1 VTIEMINTGS
11 ELMLGR
17 VLNTHQQW
25 ICRTLADRGRVV
37 DRQVAISDEPVVL
50 VDAVREALTR
60 SDWVITTG
68 GLGPTC
74 DDRTRELVAGLLGRN
89 LIHQPAVEA
98 SIRAWFESRNRPVP
112 NRTRVESMV
121 PEGAEILV
129 NRHGTAPGLAVWL
142 EPNPFRPGGQASWL
156 VMLPGPPRELRPMF
170 LEEVLPRMAAR
181 FPIREG
187 FACRTL
193 KTTGLGESYMEER
206 LDEPLRDLVAGGMDL
221 GFCARTGEVDV
232 RFVARGS
239 QASEVV
245 AEAERRTRAIVGEH
259 IFGVEDDTLE
269 QVIVREFTSRGLT
282 LALAESCTGGHVA
295 NRITHVPGSSAVL
308 LAGVVSYSNASKQSL
323 LGVDPTLLA
332 NHGAVSEPVARAMA
346 EGARRVTGAD
356 FALSITGIAGPG
368 GDVPGKPVGTV
379 FMAVASADATV
390 VLRQLNVFDRETFKY
405 VTAQQAMSL
414 VLRLAKV
421 GGAVQDDGH
430 S

>member
-1 VTIEMINTGS
+1 
-11 ELMLGR
+11 
-17 VLNTHQQW
+17 
-25 ICRTLADRGRVV
+25 
-37 DRQVAISDEPVVL
+37 
-50 VDAVREALTR
+50 
-60 SDWVITTG
+60 
-68 GLGPTC
+68 
-74 DDRTRELVAGLLGRN
+74 
-89 LIHQPAVEA
+89 
-98 SIRAWFESRNRPVP
+98 
-112 NRTRVESMV
+112 
-121 PEGAEILV
+121 
-129 NRHGTAPGLAVWL
+129 
-142 EPNPFRPGGQASWL
+142 
-156 VMLPGPPRELRPMF
+156 
-170 LEEVLPRMAAR
+170 VLPRMEAR

-239 QASEVV
+239 QASEAV
-245 AEAERRTRAIVGEH
+245 AEAERITRAIVGEH

>member
-1 VTIEMINTGS
+1 
-11 ELMLGR
+11 
-17 VLNTHQQW
+17 
-25 ICRTLADRGRVV
+25 
-37 DRQVAISDEPVVL
+37 VL